1 MLLFIKV
8 NICLSMCL
16 ILFALNEHPKYPLV
30 LLANRDEYFNRP
42 TLYAHPWEE
51 YSEMIAGRD
60 QTAGGTWLGITK
72 RNRFAAITN
81 YRDPQRLNPD
91 AQSRGALTKN
101 FLTGA
106 QAPARYIDEIKSK
119 DISYNG
125 YNLLLSSSPG
135 IMTHYSNITSK
146 TTILYK
152 GIHGLSNHLLD
163 TQWPKVKKGIRSF
176 KQVLSEKII
185 DPKQLLEIMLNNK
198 PASNGKL
205 PSTGID
211 KDLERKLSSM
221 FINIPGYGTR
231 CTTILMIDRHN
242 QATFHEHTFNEA
254 REEINQT
261 TFTFH
266 MNA

>member
-1 MLLFIKV
+1 
-8 NICLSMCL
+8 MCL

-51 YSEMIAGRD
+51 HREVIAGLD

-72 RNRFAAITN
+72 KNRFAAITN
-81 YRDPQRLNPD
+81 YRDPQRLHPD

-101 FLTGA
+101 FLTGT
-106 QAPARYIDEIKSK
+106 QPPGSYIEGIKTK
-119 DISYNG
+119 DHSYNG

-135 IMTHYSNITSK
+135 QMTHYSNITSQ
-146 TTILYK
+146 TTILDN

-163 TQWPKVKKGIRSF
+163 TQWPKVQNGIRS
-176 KQVLSEKII
+176 LSRILSGKTI
-185 DPKQLLEIMLNNK
+185 DPEQLFKIMLNNK
-198 PASNGKL
+198 PASNDKL

-211 KDLERKLSSM
+211 KNLEQKLSSM

-231 CTTILMIDRHN
+231 CTTLLLIDRHN
-242 QATFHEHTFNEA
+242 QVTFHEHTFNEA
-254 REEINQT
+254 GEKINQT

-266 MNA
+266 TNA